1 MTQSD
6 NVGQAVT
13 FWLPELL
20 SPIQSAE
27 GSALIKSVALPHLQ
41 TLLSKADVFSAKK
54 ATFHQKASYLF
65 HQPDCL
71 PVAST
76 MAATQIADYDSNAF
90 WLRVEPLQMVPDR
103 DTLVLIPPQDLAITE
118 AESKAL
124 IDSFNA
130 HFESDRVQLEYG
142 SSQDWY
148 LRIAQPIDIQTVPL
162 EQASYQSVNELYPQ
176 GNAATYWHQM
186 MNEVQMLFYTHPV
199 NEARREKGWPEINSI
214 WIWGEGQ
221 LKVDRLNPRDN
232 ACIWSAHPYLQGM
245 AQLTNASAF
254 ETPKNYQAWTELAD
268 KTQNQHH
275 LIHLEPPYQTLQNST
290 EQEWQ
295 SCLLE
300 LEEQWFSGLLM
311 ALGQK
316 EITSLFIDLGNQKRY
331 YLTPRHM
338 KRFWRFKKSLT
349 KV

>member
-1 MTQSD
+1 MRESD
-6 NVGQAVT
+6 NAGQAVT

-20 SPIQSAE
+20 IPLQSEE
-27 GSALIKSVALPHLQ
+27 GSALIKPLSLPNLQ

-54 ATFHQKASYLF
+54 SSFHQQASYLF
-65 HQPDCL
+65 HQPHSL

-76 MAATQIADYDSNAF
+76 MAANQIADYDPSAF

-118 AESKAL
+118 EESKAL

-130 HFESDRVQLEYG
+130 HFEQDRVQLEYG

-148 LRIAQPIDIQTVPL
+148 LRVAQPIDIQTVPL
-162 EQASYQSVNELYPQ
+162 AQAAYQSVNELYPQ

-221 LKVDRLNPRDN
+221 ITSDMLQPREN
-232 ACIWSAHPYLQGM
+232 AVIWSAHPYLQGM
-245 AQLTNASAF
+245 GQLTNASSF
-254 ETPKNYQAWTELAD
+254 EVPKNYQAWTKLID
-268 KTQNQHH
+268 KKQNKHH

-290 EQEWQ
+290 EQAWQ
-295 SCLLE
+295 DFLLE
-300 LEEQWFSGLLM
+300 LEEAWFSGLLN
-311 ALGQK
+311 AVRQQ

-331 YLTPRHM
+331 HLTSKHM